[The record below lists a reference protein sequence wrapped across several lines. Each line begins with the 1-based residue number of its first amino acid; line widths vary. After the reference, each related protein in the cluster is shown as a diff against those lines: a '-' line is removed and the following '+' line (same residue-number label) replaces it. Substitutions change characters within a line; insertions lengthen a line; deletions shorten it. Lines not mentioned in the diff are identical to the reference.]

1 MHPIPRFEML
11 DSVSL
16 FTKFHLRDN
25 KEIQKGATIM
35 RMGEV
40 VMRHHWSR
48 VMNEFLKMEDRT

>member
-1 MHPIPRFEML
+1 ML

-16 FTKFHLRDN
+16 FTKFHVRDN